1 MRLAL
6 QTDYSLRTLMLL
18 AARPER
24 QTVAGV
30 ATFFQISQTHVAK
43 VVNQLVRLGYIRSI
57 RGIGGG
63 LELARS
69 SESITIG
76 EVIQAVEGQVHLLEC
91 IGIENVCVI
100 QQHCKLR
107 TVLTRAEQVQREYLN
122 SVRLCDVLP
131 SGLPVSAT
139 EPGPSAAKAFE
150 ATESLSRK
158 PPGRPRGKRPG
169 KLPKQ

>member
-30 ATFFQISQTHVAK
+30 AAFFQISQTHVAK

-69 SESITIG
+69 SEAITVG
-76 EVIQAVEGQVHLLEC
+76 EVIQAVEGRVHLLEC

-107 TVLTRAEQVQREYLN
+107 TVLSRAEQVQMDYLN

-131 SGLPVSAT
+131 SGLPVLADESD
-139 EPGPSAAKAFE
+139 PSAAQTSQADE
-150 ATESLSRK
+150 PSDRK
-158 PPGRPRGKRPG
+158 PPGRPRGNRPG
-169 KLPKQ
+169 KTPKH